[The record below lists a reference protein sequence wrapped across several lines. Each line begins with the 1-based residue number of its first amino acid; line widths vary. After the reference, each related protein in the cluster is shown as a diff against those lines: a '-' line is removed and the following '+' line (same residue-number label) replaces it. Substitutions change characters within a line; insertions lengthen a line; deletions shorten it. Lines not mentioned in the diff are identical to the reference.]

1 MLLQTPKTVLFFL
14 KEEKQIELLD
24 KQGQTFTLQDLTQ
37 FFKFWLKVIQ
47 LMKVECFLGENSIFV
62 I

>member
-1 MLLQTPKTVLFFL
+1 MLKTVLFFL
-14 KEEKQIELLD
+14 KEEKQIELQD
-24 KQGQTFTLQDLTQ
+24 KQGQIFTLQDHTQ

-47 LMKVECFLGENSIFV
+47 QMKVECFLEENSISV